1 MAEDLDRKTTRL
13 RRLMLAKQLYEH
25 ALDHSRTGAAA
36 DKMIAVHNFHNAIEI
51 VLRAILL
58 EHEIRVERELNI
70 DFEQMLKNIDQ
81 FPKFIEKGQ
90 RLPYR
95 QELRKLN
102 SVRNL
107 VQHHA
112 HEPEGSTMEEWRVFT
127 GRFLTQAVGEYFGED
142 FEALTPLTFIADIRL
157 QRLLARSRSGQEKLD
172 WSGALIASK
181 VAFEYA
187 SSSIEDH
194 LPHGGGIPPFLASE
208 LQTGNWEV
216 DRAVSRTLEKVY
228 TRIADAERLAAKLA
242 SGINLADLARYQR
255 APISVRLSL
264 NGTPH
269 SFLSQKNIISD
280 DVHWV
285 YTFVVSTIIRWQ
297 TAGLDPKVQDWAQA
311 GCDEFLADTQPGET
325 SEAES

>member
-1 MAEDLDRKTTRL
+1 
-13 RRLMLAKQLYEH
+13 MLAKQLYEH
-25 ALDHSRTGAAA
+25 ALDHSRTGAAV

-70 DFEQMLKNIDQ
+70 DFEQMLNNIDQ

-112 HEPEGSTMEEWRVFT
+112 HEPENSTMEEWRVFT
-127 GRFLTQAVGEYFGED
+127 GRFLTQAIGEYFAEN
-142 FEALTPLTFIADIRL
+142 FEALTPLSFIADTRL
-157 QRLLARSRSGQEKLD
+157 QRLLVRSRSDQEKLD

-181 VAFEYA
+181 LAFEYA

-194 LPHGGGIPPFLASE
+194 LPHGGRIPAFPVESE
-208 LQTGNWEV
+208 LKTGNWDV

-228 TRIADAERLAAKLA
+228 TRIADAERLAAMLA

-255 APISVRLSL
+255 TPISVPFSV

-269 SFLSQKNIISD
+269 PFLSQKNIIPD

-297 TAGLDPKVQDWAQA
+297 TAGFDPKVQEWAET
-311 GCDEFLADTQPGET
+311 GCDKFLADTQPGET
-325 SEAES
+325 SEGGS